1 MRINEFVSKDPT
13 NTLATAL
20 ELVRYRYKDKKLTPK
35 IKTDSLINLIRN
47 TDRTFDYDAL
57 VAANE
62 ENPAVKNI
70 IKSFNKDEVILNPF
84 GDETDAEEVKS
95 QTVDND
101 QAKAPVDTVSKMA
114 KRAGK
119 KRDADIF

>member
-1 MRINEFVSKDPT
+1 MRIDEVVSTDPV

-35 IKTDSLINLIRN
+35 INTDSLLNLIRN

-57 VAANE
+57 VAANKK
-62 ENPAVKNI
+62 NPAVKNI
-70 IKSFNKDEVILNPF
+70 IKSFNKDQIILNSF
-84 GDETDAEEVKS
+84 GDETDADTS
-95 QTVDND
+95 NSPTVDNTN
-101 QAKAPVDTVSKMA
+101 AKAPVDTVSKMA

-119 KRDADIF
+119 KRNKSVF